1 MGAPCATRSR
11 YDFADVSAYV
21 REHSAHVPAVQL
33 DAFAGYWLTCS
44 SVRQLAA
51 LDGLTVAAV
60 RKRIRRLR
68 HRVRRWIARQRPPQR
83 TR

>member
-1 MGAPCATRSR
+1 MGSPSGHGPR
-11 YDFADVSAYV
+11 YDFADVNAYV
-21 REHSAHVPAVQL
+21 REHSAHVPAAQL
-33 DAFAGYWLTCS
+33 DAFAGYWLACS
-44 SVRQLAA
+44 SARQLAA
-51 LDGLTVAAV
+51 LDGLTVATV